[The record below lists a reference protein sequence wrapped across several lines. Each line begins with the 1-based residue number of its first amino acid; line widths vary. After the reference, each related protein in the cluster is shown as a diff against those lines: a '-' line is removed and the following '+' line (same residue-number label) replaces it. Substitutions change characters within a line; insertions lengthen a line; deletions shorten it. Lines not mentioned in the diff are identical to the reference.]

1 MDHLVPLIGFVFFI
15 FLAWVF
21 SEDRKRFPWRVVLWG
36 SGLQFAIA
44 ISILGIPALGVPGIF
59 AFLFSFINDAV
70 DKLLSFSDQG
80 ASFLFGSLMDPTKHG
95 YVFAFRALPTILFFS
110 SLVAILY
117 HVGVLQKVV
126 AGMSRVMEKTLRTSG
141 AESLAA
147 AANIFVGQT
156 EAPLLVKPFISTMTR
171 SEIFAVMV
179 PGMASVA
186 GGVLAA
192 YVGLLND
199 QLPSIAGHL
208 VTASVMSAPAGL
220 LIAKVMVPEKEKPLT
235 MNGVEIPVDR
245 PDTNVIEAAARGAS
259 EGLSLA
265 LNVGAMVIVFI
276 ALIALA
282 NWGLG
287 WVSTSL
293 GAGEALTFQK
303 ILGFLFSPLAWLMG
317 VPWADAR
324 LVGEWLGEKVVLNEF
339 VAYVH
344 MAEAKAALNER
355 TLVIASYALCGF
367 ANFSS
372 IGIQLGGIG
381 AMAPNKRGELA
392 QLGLLCMIGGN
403 LSTFMTAAIVG
414 LIS

>member
-1 MDHLVPLIGFVFFI
+1 MNQFIPLLGLLVFV
-15 FLAWVF
+15 FLAWVC
-21 SEDRKRFPWRVVLWG
+21 SEDRKLFPWRVVLWG
-36 SGLQFAIA
+36 GALQFCIA
-44 ISILGIPALGVPGIF
+44 ILILGIPVLGVPGVLG
-59 AFLFSFINDAV
+59 FLFEFINSAV
-70 DKLLSFSDQG
+70 DRLLSFSDEG
-80 ASFLFGSLMDPTKHG
+80 AAFVFGSLMSADKHG

-110 SLVAILY
+110 SLVAVLY
-117 HVGVLQKVV
+117 HLGVLQRVV
-126 AGMSRVMEKTLRTSG
+126 GWMSKIMERTLKTSG

-156 EAPLLVKPFISTMTR
+156 EAPLLVKPFLANMTR
-171 SEIFAVMV
+171 SELFAIMV

-192 YVGLLND
+192 YVGLLHD
-199 QLPSIAGHL
+199 HLPSIAGHL

-220 LIAKVMVPEKEKPLT
+220 LIAKVMVPEKGVPQT
-235 MNGVEIPVDR
+235 MGGVDIPVEKI
-245 PDTNVIEAAARGAS
+245 DTNVIEAAARGAS
-259 EGLSLA
+259 EGLALA
-265 LNVGAMVIVFI
+265 LNVAAMLIVFI

-282 NWGLG
+282 NFGLG
-287 WVSTSL
+287 WASTAL
-293 GAGEALTFQK
+293 GSPEPITFQRV
-303 ILGFLFSPLAWLMG
+303 LGFCFAPLSWLMG
-317 VPWADAR
+317 VPWGESK

-344 MAEAKAALNER
+344 MAEAKAALSER

-367 ANFSS
+367 ANFAS
-372 IGIQLGGIG
+372 IGIQIGGIG

-392 QLGLLCMIGGN
+392 QLGIRCMIAGN